1 MTVNKIAVLGAGIM
15 GVGIAQVAATGGYTV
30 ILRDLQKKLVDNGI
44 KTIEDNL
51 AAMVKA
57 GQLMGEDQEQI
68 LSRIQGTTDLEQSGQ
83 VDLVIEAA
91 VENMAVKKQIFTQ
104 MDSICPPHTIVA
116 SNTSTLSITEIA
128 SVTRRADRILGMHFF
143 YPVPSRPLVELIKGL
158 DTATETI
165 AMTREF
171 CTRIGKTNVLLER
184 ESPGYLYNRMLVPLI
199 NEAIHIYGED
209 LASRE
214 DIDLTACEGLGL
226 PMGPLALADI
236 IGLDN
241 LYNAMLLYCDEF
253 KDSKYRP
260 HPLFTTMIRAGRL
273 GKKSGRGFYE
283 YE

>member
-1 MTVNKIAVLGAGIM
+1 MAVKKIAVLGAGIM

-30 ILRDLQKKLVDNGI
+30 ILRDLQKKLVDDGI
-44 KTIEDNL
+44 ETIEANL
-51 AAMVKA
+51 ASMVKA
-57 GQLMGEDQEQI
+57 NQLSREDKEQI
-68 LSRIQGTTDLEQSGQ
+68 LSRIYGTTDLEQSGQ

-104 MDSICPPHTIVA
+104 MDSICPSHTIVA
-116 SNTSTLSITEIA
+116 TNTSTLSITEIA
-128 SVTRRADRILGMHFF
+128 AATQRADKILGMHFF
-143 YPVPSRPLVELIKGL
+143 YPVTSRPLVEIIRGL
-158 DTATETI
+158 DTANDTI
-165 AMTREF
+165 ELAREF
-171 CTRIGKTNVLLER
+171 CTRIGKTSVLLKR

-214 DIDLTACEGLGL
+214 DIDQTACAGLGL
-226 PMGPLALADI
+226 PIGPLALADI

-283 YE
+283 YD